1 MGEDDVSMVFNS
13 GGVALRVQIV
23 ETVIPVPYT
32 SLGWRVPDFDAT
44 VRRLTANGVKL
55 QRFDELEQDYL
66 GVWTSPDGKR
76 VGWFKDPDGNL
87 LSVSDG

>member
-1 MGEDDVSMVFNS
+1 MVFNS